1 MIKTGDLL
9 RVLRPKSVNG
19 LLRLYAKNPDGLIFA
34 GGTERATRAKLNSI
48 GAEGRMVI
56 YLGKIEELSR
66 IRRSQRYLEIGS
78 SLPISRIVSIG
89 KHILPEALSTALRAI
104 ANPAVRNL
112 ATLGG
117 NICSAIATNNSLTP
131 LYAID
136 GQLELRSVSGSR
148 WVPIS
153 RFFQGDGETVLQ
165 KGEILF
171 RIRIPLDEWDYQC
184 FRKISNPYICSHS
197 QLNFCG
203 LARFSKGILE
213 TVRFA
218 LGGLNNTVFR
228 SLELESRLEGKTLP
242 LSEKEVESLIAGAD
256 ELLEPL
262 TGSRLSAA
270 YCRATGLRLLRWF
283 IESIHREN
291 R

>member
-1 MIKTGDLL
+1 MAKPGDLL

-19 LLRLYAKNPDGLIFA
+19 LLRLYAKNPDALLFA
-34 GGTERATRAKLNSI
+34 GGTERATRLKPDSVS
-48 GAEGRMVI
+48 AESKIVI
-56 YLGKIEELSR
+56 YLGKVEELSR

-78 SLPISRIVSIG
+78 CLPISRIVSIG
-89 KHILPEALSTALRAI
+89 RHILPEALSTALRSI

-117 NICSAIATNNSLTP
+117 NICAAIPNNDSIAP

-136 GQLELRSVSGSR
+136 GQLEIRSLSGSR

-153 RFFQGDGETVLQ
+153 RFFPGAGETVL
-165 KGEILF
+165 KEGEILF
-171 RIRIPLDEWDYQC
+171 RIRIPLEEWDYQV
-184 FRKISNPYICSHS
+184 FRKVSGSHICSHPL
-197 QLNFCG
+197 LNFCG

-228 SLELESRLEGKTLP
+228 SLEPESRLEGKTLP
-242 LSEKEVESLIAGAD
+242 LSEKEVESLLAGAD

-262 TGSRLSAA
+262 TDSSFSAA
-270 YCRATGLRLLRWF
+270 YKRATGLRLLRWF
-283 IESIHREN
+283 IENIHREN

>member
-1 MIKTGDLL
+1 MAKQGDLL

-19 LLRLYAKNPDGLIFA
+19 LLRLYAKNPDGLIIA
-34 GGTERATRAKLNSI
+34 GGTERATRRKLDSI
-48 GAEGRMVI
+48 SAESKMVI
-56 YLGKIEELSR
+56 YLGKVEELYR

-78 SLPISRIVSIG
+78 CLPISRIVSIG
-89 KHILPEALSTALRAI
+89 RHILPLALSTALKSI

-112 ATLGG
+112 GTLGG
-117 NICSAIATNNSLTP
+117 NICSAIPNNDSLAP

-153 RFFQGDGETVLQ
+153 RFFTGVGETVLK

-171 RIRIPLDEWDYQC
+171 RIRIPLEEWDYQC
-184 FRKISNPYICSHS
+184 FRKVSGSHICSHS
-197 QLNFCG
+197 LLNFCG

-218 LGGLNNTVFR
+218 LGGLNSTVFR
-228 SLELESRLEGKTLP
+228 SLELEARLAGKTLP
-242 LSEKEVESLIAGAD
+242 LSKKEVESLLAGAG

-262 TGSRLSAA
+262 TNSSFSSA
-270 YCRATGLRLLRWF
+270 YSRATGLRFLRWF
-283 IESIHREN
+283 IENIHQEN

>member
-1 MIKTGDLL
+1 MAKAGDLL

-19 LLRLYAKNPDGLIFA
+19 LLRLYAKNPDAIIFA
-34 GGTERATRAKLNSI
+34 GGTERATREKLASI
-48 GAEGRMVI
+48 RAEGKMVI
-56 YLGKIEELSR
+56 YLGKVEELYR

-78 SLPISRIVSIG
+78 CLPISRIVSIG
-89 KHILPEALSTALRAI
+89 RHILPEALSTALRSI

-112 ATLGG
+112 GTLGG
-117 NICSAIATNNSLTP
+117 NICAAIPNNDSLAP

-136 GQLELRSVSGSR
+136 GQLELRSVTGSR

-153 RFFQGDGETVLQ
+153 RFSPGAGETVLK

-171 RIRIPLDEWDYQC
+171 RIRIPLEEWDYQY
-184 FRKISNPYICSHS
+184 FRKVSGSHICSHS
-197 QLNFCG
+197 LLNFCG

-213 TVRFA
+213 TVRLA

-242 LSEKEVESLIAGAD
+242 LSEKEVESLLSGAE

-262 TGSRLSAA
+262 TDSSLSAG
-270 YCRATGLRLLRWF
+270 YSRATGLRLLRWF
-283 IESIHREN
+283 IENIHREN

>member
-1 MIKTGDLL
+1 MAKPDNLL
-9 RVLRPKSVNG
+9 RILRPKSVNG
-19 LLRLYAKNPDGLIFA
+19 LLRLYAKNPDALIFA
-34 GGTERATRAKLNSI
+34 GGTERATRAKLHSVSK
-48 GAEGRMVI
+48 ESKMLI
-56 YLGKIEELSR
+56 YLGKVEELSR

-78 SLPISRIVSIG
+78 CLPISRIVSIG
-89 KHILPEALSTALRAI
+89 RHILPLALSTALKSI

-112 ATLGG
+112 GTLGG
-117 NICSAIATNNSLTP
+117 NICSAIPNNDSLAP

-136 GQLELRSVSGSR
+136 SQLELRSVSGSR

-153 RFFQGDGETVLQ
+153 RFFPGAGKTALK

-171 RIRIPLDEWDYQC
+171 RIRIPLEEWDYQC
-184 FRKISNPYICSHS
+184 FRKVSNSHICSHS
-197 QLNFCG
+197 LLNFCG

-218 LGGLNNTVFR
+218 LSGLNSPVFR

-242 LSEKEVESLIAGAD
+242 LSKKEVESLLVGTG
-256 ELLEPL
+256 ELLELL
-262 TGSRLSAA
+262 TDSSFSSA
-270 YCRATGLRLLRWF
+270 YSRATALRFLRWF
-283 IESIHREN
+283 IENIDREN

>member
-1 MIKTGDLL
+1 MAKPGDLL

-19 LLRLYAKNPDGLIFA
+19 LLRLFAKNSDALLFA
-34 GGTERATRAKLNSI
+34 GGTERATRLKLDSI
-48 GAEGRMVI
+48 GAEGKMVI
-56 YLGKIEELSR
+56 YLGKVGELSR

-78 SLPISRIVSIG
+78 CVPISRIVSIG
-89 KHILPEALSTALRAI
+89 KHILPQALSTALRSI
-104 ANPAVRNL
+104 ANPAVRNQ

-117 NICSAIATNNSLTP
+117 NICSAVPTNDSLAP

-153 RFFQGDGETVLQ
+153 RYFHGSGDTVLQ
-165 KGEILF
+165 EGEILF
-171 RIRIPLDEWDYQC
+171 RIRIPLEEWDFQC
-184 FRKISNPYICSHS
+184 FRKVSASDICSHS
-197 QLNFCG
+197 LLNFCG

-213 TVRFA
+213 TVRIA
-218 LGGLNNTVFR
+218 LGGLNNMVFR

-242 LSEKEVESLIAGAD
+242 LSEKEVESLLAGVD

-262 TGSRLSAA
+262 INSGFSAD
-270 YCRATGLRLLRWF
+270 YCKATYLRLLRWF
-283 IESIHREN
+283 LDSIHRAN

>member
-1 MIKTGDLL
+1 MAKTGDLV

-19 LLRLYAKNPDGLIFA
+19 LLRLYAKNPDGLIYA
-34 GGTERATRAKLNSI
+34 GGTERATREKLDRVS
-48 GAEGRMVI
+48 AEGKIVI
-56 YLGKIEELSR
+56 YLGKVEEISR

-78 SLPISRIVSIG
+78 CLPISRIVSIG
-89 KHILPEALSTALRAI
+89 RHILPGALSTALRSI
-104 ANPAVRNL
+104 ANPGVRNL
-112 ATLGG
+112 GTLGG
-117 NICSAIATNNSLTP
+117 NICAAIANNDSLAP

-153 RFFQGDGETVLQ
+153 RFFPAAGETVLK

-171 RIRIPLDEWDYQC
+171 RIRIPLEEWDYQV
-184 FRKISNPYICSHS
+184 FRKVSGSNTCSHS
-197 QLNFCG
+197 LLNFCG

-213 TVRFA
+213 RVRFA
-218 LGGLNNTVFR
+218 FGGLNNMVFQ

-242 LSEKEVESLIAGAD
+242 LSNKEVEFLLAGAE

-262 TGSRLSAA
+262 TGSSLSAA

-283 IESIHREN
+283 IENIHREN